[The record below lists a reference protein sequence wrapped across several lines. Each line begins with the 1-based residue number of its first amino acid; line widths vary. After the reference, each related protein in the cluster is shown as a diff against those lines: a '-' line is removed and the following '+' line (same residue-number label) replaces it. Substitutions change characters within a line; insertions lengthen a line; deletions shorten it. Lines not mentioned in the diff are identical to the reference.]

1 MSSLRVRMERGRRTR
16 ITQNPAS
23 RRRPQNPSA
32 GRRGERA
39 SRSETHLTRPSNAA
53 GRAMVSL
60 TDTARQILT
69 LRTSLTRSRSPTSAA
84 LQEESERAGGGCCTK
99 RAFYCPAVVW
109 QVNRPQKPALQF
121 INLQSI
127 QPVLRPPDWYPKTL
141 QNFQPRRRRL
151 LPRSDDLQRFLRP
164 VSRVRLV
171 LLVQIDHRGGVPGV

>member
-16 ITQNPAS
+16 ISQNPAS

-84 LQEESERAGGGCCTK
+84 LQEESERAGGGCWRK
-99 RAFYCPAVVW
+99 RAFSLSGRCLAGQPTSKTCSPVYKPPIYPA
-109 QVNRPQKPALQF
+109 
-121 INLQSI
+121 S
-127 QPVLRPPDWYPKTL
+127 PPTTCWYPKTL
-141 QNFQPRRRRL
+141 QNSQPRRRRR

-171 LLVQIDHRGGVPGV
+171 LLPQIDHRGGVPGV

>member
-16 ITQNPAS
+16 ISQNPAS

-84 LQEESERAGGGCCTK
+84 LQEESERAGGGCWTK

-109 QVNRPQKPALQF
+109 QVNRPQKTCSPVYKPPIYPA
-121 INLQSI
+121 S
-127 QPVLRPPDWYPKTL
+127 PPTTCWYPKTL
-141 QNFQPRRRRL
+141 QNSQPRRRRR

>member
-1 MSSLRVRMERGRRTR
+1 MERGRRTR
-16 ITQNPAS
+16 ISQNPAS

-84 LQEESERAGGGCCTK
+84 LQEESERAGGGCWTK

-127 QPVLRPPDWYPKTL
+127 QPVLRPPAGIPKTL
-141 QNFQPRRRRL
+141 QNSQPRRRRR